1 VDRPALATAVVVDDW
16 PLVRLGIGQALK
28 GSLVTVVGSAAGAE
42 EGLRLVRARGA
53 ALLVLGSHRDL
64 ALAES
69 ARRARELPSAPR
81 VVVLLDQVDPTTL
94 DALRAARVDALL
106 SRSVGPE
113 ELTGALARVG
123 AGERVVSP
131 ALVPLLVGVLGP
143 GGGAGGTLPAVAA
156 DGPPPLTRKE
166 IEVLVHLAQGRSNR
180 EIAEGLYVTPATVKT
195 HLGHIYA
202 KLGVA
207 TRREALARAVAL
219 GLLG

>member
-113 ELTGALARVG
+113 ELTAALARVG

-143 GGGAGGTLPAVAA
+143 GGGAGGTPPTVGA

>member
-1 VDRPALATAVVVDDW
+1 MDRPALATAVVVDDW

-28 GSLVTVVGSAAGAE
+28 GSSVSVVGSAAGAE

-81 VVVLLDQVDPTTL
+81 VVVLLDEVDPTTL

-143 GGGAGGTLPAVAA
+143 GSGAGGPPPAAGA

-166 IEVLVHLAQGRSNR
+166 IEVLVQLAQGRSNR

-207 TRREALARAVAL
+207 TRQEALARAVAL

>member
-1 VDRPALATAVVVDDW
+1 MDRPALATAVVVDDW

-113 ELTGALARVG
+113 ELTAALARVG

-143 GGGAGGTLPAVAA
+143 GGGAGGTPPTVGA

>member
-113 ELTGALARVG
+113 ELTAALARVG

-143 GGGAGGTLPAVAA
+143 GGGAGGTPPAVGA